1 LGVSHTG
8 GECNEQDERQEN
20 ARHVCIHAII
30 GPMTNLYILLMIIA
44 GAAVAAQTA
53 INAELRV
60 VSASA
65 LWAMNISFA
74 VTMVL
79 GLAMVAA
86 AAATGRLSAP
96 APTMWRAP
104 WWIWVGGVP
113 GAVYVLLAVVLT
125 QRLGTGLLTAAGI
138 LGQLS
143 TALLID
149 HYGWFGMPVSKLS
162 VPRIVGGVLLMIGVV
177 LTRWR

>member
-1 LGVSHTG
+1 VRHTG
-8 GECNEQDERQEN
+8 GERDEQDERQEN
-20 ARHVCIHAII
+20 TRHVCIHAII

-60 VSASA
+60 VAGSA

-74 VTMVL
+74 VSML
-79 GLAMVAA
+79 IGLAVFVAG
-86 AAATGRLSAP
+86 ATAGVVSAP
-96 APTMWRAP
+96 APDLWRAP
-104 WWIWVGGVP
+104 WWIWLGGVP
-113 GAVYVLLAVVLT
+113 GAIYVLLAVVFT

-149 HYGWFGMPVSKLS
+149 HYGWFGMPVTRLS
-162 VPRIVGGVLLMIGVV
+162 LPRVVGGVLLVV
-177 LTRWR
+177 SVALIRWR

>member
-1 LGVSHTG
+1 M
-8 GECNEQDERQEN
+8 
-20 ARHVCIHAII
+20 I
-30 GPMTNLYILLMIIA
+30 NLYILLMVMA
-44 GAAVAAQTA
+44 GMTVAAQTA

-60 VSASA
+60 VASSA

-74 VTMVL
+74 VTML
-79 GLAMVAA
+79 IGVAA
-86 AAATGRLSAP
+86 IVVVAAMGRLSPPAP
-96 APTMWRAP
+96 ALWRAP
-104 WWIWVGGVP
+104 WWIWLGGVP
-113 GAVYVLLAVVLT
+113 GAIYVLLAVVLT

-149 HYGWFGMPVSKLS
+149 HYGWFGMPVSRLS
-162 VPRIVGGVLLMIGVV
+162 VPRIVGGVLLMVGVV